1 MTGRERKSI
10 PLRQLAGG
18 VVCAAASGALLF
30 LVHSAS
36 AQQPLPPQD
45 PQSGAALQPTNP
57 PTVQPPATA
66 SPPGALEQ
74 VGRWLD
80 DSVSTA
86 GVGIGKA
93 FQGTVGGFGG
103 IGGQAGTAAQGAADA
118 ATSVA
123 KGVAQGA
130 ADVATAAARLPTSR
144 IASGRA
150 KCTFAPNGAPDC
162 RGAADALCK
171 SKGFQ
176 SGTCIE
182 FENNENCPTEVLTAG
197 RDRTAGDCPVDYF
210 VTKSL
215 CQ

>member
-1 MTGRERKSI
+1 MMGREPKSI
-10 PLRQLAGG
+10 SLRQLVGG
-18 VVCAAASGALLF
+18 VVCGVLLF
-30 LVHSAS
+30 LAHAAS
-36 AQQPLPPQD
+36 AQQSLQPPD
-45 PQSGAALQPTNP
+45 PQSDAALQPTSP
-57 PTVQPPATA
+57 PTVQPPTTA

-93 FQGTVGGFGG
+93 FQGTIGGFGG
-103 IGGQAGTAAQGAADA
+103 VGGQAGTAAQGAADA

-123 KGVAQGA
+123 KGVA
-130 ADVATAAARLPTSR
+130 DVASAAARLPTSR
-144 IASGRA
+144 IASGRE

-171 SKGFQ
+171 SRGFQ

-182 FENNENCPTEVLTAG
+182 FENAENCPME
-197 RDRTAGDCPVDYF
+197 RTAADCPVVYF

>member
-1 MTGRERKSI
+1 MMGRERKSI
-10 PLRQLAGG
+10 SLRQLVDG
-18 VVCAAASGALLF
+18 VVCSVASGVLL
-30 LVHSAS
+30 LLAHAAS

-45 PQSGAALQPTNP
+45 PQSSAALQTTNP

-66 SPPGALEQ
+66 PTPGALEQ
-74 VGRWLD
+74 VGRWID

-86 GVGIGKA
+86 GAGIGKA
-93 FQGTVGGFGG
+93 FQGTIGGFGG
-103 IGGQAGTAAQGAADA
+103 IGGQAGTAAKGAADA

-130 ADVATAAARLPTSR
+130 ADVATAAVRLPTSR
-144 IASGRA
+144 IASGRER
-150 KCTFAPNGAPDC
+150 CTFAPNGAPDC

-176 SGTCIE
+176 SGTSIE
-182 FENNENCPTEVLTAG
+182 FENAENCPAEVLIAG
-197 RDRTAGDCPVDYF
+197 RGRTEGDCPVDYY